1 MQQTKHKL
9 IESDLRNFT
18 CTENYFLQPTLGYL
32 YTDGVRYLA
41 EQCEAYWLLDAIWS
55 YQKTKLFLK
64 DEALK
69 SMQFWKLKV
78 DLEKC
83 KGVLICERDEGDIVI
98 TQKLDYTDF
107 PLKEIQIYVQN
118 NTLLLPSEY

>member
-9 IESDLRNFT
+9 ESDLSNFN
-18 CTENYFLQPTLGYL
+18 CTENYFLQPTFGYL
-32 YTDGVRYLA
+32 YTDGVQYLA
-41 EQCEAYWLLDAIWS
+41 QECKAYWLLDAIWS

-69 SMQFWKLKV
+69 SIQFWKLKV

-118 NTLLLPSEY
+118 HTLLLPSEY

>member
-9 IESDLRNFT
+9 ESDLSNFN
-18 CTENYFLQPTLGYL
+18 CTENYFLQPSLGYL